1 MERFV
6 AFVYIIMQ
14 FCHLVQILGI
24 GIRGVH
30 IHHCSSLDH
39 ASNGAMKYPAKIVP
53 ALGIGLTKWGYQIN
67 VGNGDISDAI

>member
-24 GIRGVH
+24 GVGGVH
-30 IHHCSSLDH
+30 MHHSGSLDH
-39 ASNGAMKYPAKIVP
+39 ASSGAMKYPAEIVP
-53 ALGIGLTKWGYQIN
+53 ASGIGLTKWDYQIN
-67 VGNGDISDAI
+67 VENGDSDAI